1 MTKNRLADIENK
13 LVVTSREK
21 EVGRDNMGEEIKRL
35 KTIKYK
41 ISCKDILYNTG
52 IEPIFYNNYKWSIT
66 LKNVNHFNVYLY
78 LILYI
83 HYT

>member
-13 LVVTSREK
+13 LVVTSGEK

-41 ISCKDILYNTG
+41 ISCKDILWEKLAEVDLT
-52 IEPIFYNNYKWSIT
+52 
-66 LKNVNHFNVYLY
+66 
-78 LILYI
+78 
-83 HYT
+83 